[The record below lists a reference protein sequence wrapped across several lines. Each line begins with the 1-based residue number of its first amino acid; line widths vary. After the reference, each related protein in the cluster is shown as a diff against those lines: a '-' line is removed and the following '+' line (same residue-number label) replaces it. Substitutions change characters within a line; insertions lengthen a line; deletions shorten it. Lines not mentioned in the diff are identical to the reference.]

1 MKRLKI
7 SGKDLR
13 KVGIEDDRAASI
25 TKNILQNHYKQLR
38 KKDAL
43 EIVKKVINNPDK
55 FRNHPELGQVAEALK
70 TPQKIATKSVNLSET
85 KPYSIYGKNHI
96 EPGALNQMETAMK
109 LPVSLKGSLMPDAHQ
124 GYGLPIG
131 GVLATKNEVIPYG
144 VGMDIGCRMC
154 MSIYPIDKNYIQSNN
169 SKLKKILNEHTRFG
183 SSEFKEEKEYAIMER
198 VELREIRLLRTL
210 KKKAYDQLG
219 TSGHGNHFV
228 DIGIVDIKEN
238 IKEKNLS
245 PGKYFAILSHS
256 GSRGTG
262 AEIAR
267 YYTKVASQFCEL
279 PKGAKSLAWL
289 DLSTQEGEEYWKA
302 MNWAGD
308 YSAANHHII
317 HDKLSKVLGEKPI
330 AMIENHHNFAWKE
343 TQPNGE
349 QWIIHRK
356 GATPASK
363 GALGVIPG
371 SMASPAYIVE
381 GLGNEES
388 LNSAAHGAGR
398 LMSRSAAKKQFTP
411 NQLQE
416 HLAEKGITLIGA
428 GTDEAPMAYKNIN
441 TVMAEQDDLVKKIA
455 IFEPKI
461 VKMG

>member
-1 MKRLKI
+1 MDREELKEI
-7 SGKDLR
+7 S
-13 KVGIEDDRAASI
+13 
-25 TKNILQNHYKQLR
+25 
-38 KKDAL
+38 
-43 EIVKKVINNPDK
+43 
-55 FRNHPELGQVAEALK
+55 F
-70 TPQKIATKSVNLSET
+70 
-85 KPYSIYGKNHI
+85 
-96 EPGALNQMETAMK
+96 
-109 LPVSLKGSLMPDAHQ
+109 
-124 GYGLPIG
+124 
-131 GVLATKNEVIPYG
+131 
-144 VGMDIGCRMC
+144 
-154 MSIYPIDKNYIQSNN
+154 
-169 SKLKKILNEHTRFG
+169 
-183 SSEFKEEKEYAIMER
+183 
-198 VELREIRLLRTL
+198 LRTL

-228 DIGIVDIKEN
+228 DIGIVDIKES

-267 YYTKVASQFCEL
+267 YYTKVASELCEL
-279 PKGAKSLAWL
+279 PKGAKPLAWL

-302 MNWAGD
+302 MTWAGD

-317 HDKLSKVLGEKPI
+317 HDKLSKALGEKPI

-411 NQLQE
+411 NQLRE